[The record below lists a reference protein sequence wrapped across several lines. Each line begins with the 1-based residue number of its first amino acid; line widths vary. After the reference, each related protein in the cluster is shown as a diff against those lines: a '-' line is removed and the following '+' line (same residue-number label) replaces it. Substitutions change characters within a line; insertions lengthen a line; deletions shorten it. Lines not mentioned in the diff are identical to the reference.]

1 MHYVQVNIT
10 LSPEQV
16 EFVKANH
23 GKMNIGKLS
32 KMLGLT
38 YNKVHNNMKLMGLCT
53 QRKST
58 QAKVVKM
65 EGYFDMDEFAK
76 QYNY

>member
-1 MHYVQVNIT
+1 MHYVQINKTI
-10 LSPEQV
+10 SPEQE
-16 EFVKANH
+16 EFIKSNF
-23 GKMNIGKLS
+23 GKMNISALS

-53 QRKST
+53 PRK

-76 QYNY
+76 HYNY

>member
-10 LSPEQV
+10 LSPDQA

-23 GKMNIGKLS
+23 GKMNIGTVS

-38 YNKVHNNMKLMGLCT
+38 YNKVHNNMKLMGLVT
-53 QRKST
+53 PRK
-58 QAKVVKM
+58 QVKVVKM
-65 EGYFDMDEFAK
+65 EGYFDVEKFGEY
-76 QYNY
+76 YNY

>member
-1 MHYVQVNIT
+1 MHYVQLNIT
-10 LSPEQV
+10 ISPEQV

-23 GKMNIGKLS
+23 GKMNIGELS

-53 QRKST
+53 PRKRT
-58 QAKVVKM
+58 VKIVKM

-76 QYNY
+76 HYNY